1 MELRQTTQAPLPAIH
16 EKDCRKHQQLNARK
30 ANPAEGPTPVQKLT
44 YRDTLSQIYVQPLKH
59 STGTPVRGLSRTV
72 ETPQKQQPQ
81 PAQHLKSKAL
91 HSHLVKASEVLSTR
105 ANDLQFRGTALS
117 GPRFQH
123 KTTSGL
129 APPSP
134 KRYQNETH
142 TTKRPKCVGQDTVLN
157 IRVKASCLKASF
169 CL

>member
-1 MELRQTTQAPLPAIH
+1 M
-16 EKDCRKHQQLNARK
+16 
-30 ANPAEGPTPVQKLT
+30 
-44 YRDTLSQIYVQPLKH
+44 
-59 STGTPVRGLSRTV
+59 
-72 ETPQKQQPQ
+72 
-81 PAQHLKSKAL
+81 
-91 HSHLVKASEVLSTR
+91 R

-142 TTKRPKCVGQDTVLN
+142 TTKPPKCVGQDTVLN
-157 IRVKASCLKASF
+157 IRVKASYLKASF
-169 CL
+169 YLCHRLYVKHDNRRLAPQPST